1 MAIRVLMKRVVKGG
15 NRRPLHQ
22 LLRELRTL
30 ALTRPGYISG
40 ETLVSMNQPG
50 TGRVISTWSSS
61 EAWQAYENV
70 PERRAILEVI
80 DELLV
85 EPRDTTIWVPDPT
98 HNA

>member
-1 MAIRVLMKRVVKGG
+1 MAVRVLMKRVVKGE
-15 NRRPLHQ
+15 NRQLLQQ

-50 TGRVISTWSSS
+50 TSLVISTWDSAD
-61 EAWQAYENV
+61 AWQAYENI
-70 PERRAILEVI
+70 PERRAILEAT

-85 EPRDTTIWVPDPT
+85 GPPDTTIWVPDPT
-98 HNA
+98 HNV